1 MNRDA
6 MIEALVLDALVRATQ
21 GHGLDRLADILQG
34 GFSGYAAFTDEQLR
48 EAIEMHGLAPLEAD
62 ADDEDPSA
70 CDSEDLSG
78 LRSYSIA
85 DEDAGY

>member
-1 MNRDA
+1 MDRDA
-6 MIEALVLDALVRATQ
+6 MIEALVLDALLRATE
-21 GHGLDRLADILQG
+21 GRGLDRLADILQG
-34 GFSGYAAFTDEQLR
+34 GFSGYEAFTDEQLR
-48 EAIEMHGLAPLEAD
+48 EAIEIHGLAPLQAD
-62 ADDEDPSA
+62 ADDEDQSS